1 MMTLYGVAYIDS
13 KEKDPRDRFFLKLY
27 STPAGQ
33 QEELNASLKRAGI
46 KRKTYDRAME
56 SGGDTLSLARQGGR
70 YLYSFTCDLGAVPNG
85 ARLKKGPPPALD
97 TMEAQMVYALRK
109 HALKTQAVYHK
120 QVLRCMAS
128 LIENYFRY
136 GQEDPVGIVLE
147 MAAYLSQKHRSQ
159 PLRKAFQAGRTTLS
173 RCVRQYEKGVRLEG
187 DPMYGK
193 GGKRY

>member
-1 MMTLYGVAYIDS
+1 MALYGVAYIDS

-70 YLYSFTCDLGAVPNG
+70 YLYSFTCELGSVPNG
-85 ARLKKGPPPALD
+85 SRLKKGPPPALD
-97 TMEAQMVYALRK
+97 TMEAQMVYILRK
-109 HALKTQAVYHK
+109 RALETQGVYHK
-120 QVLRCMAS
+120 RVLRCMAS
-128 LIENYFRY
+128 LIENYSRY
-136 GQEDPVGIVLE
+136 GEEDPVGTVLE
-147 MAAYLSQKHRSQ
+147 MTDYLSKKHSSQ
-159 PLRKAFQAGRTTLS
+159 PFRKAFQAGRTTLS